1 MGGFV
6 GDTIDKVT
14 GADKAKKE
22 AEEARKRQEELLKQQ
37 ELDREREEQ
46 FNKEVEQDTSQ
57 LAQSQAD
64 EVTKPKPSTTVD
76 FSQAIKKED
85 ETEEDKIKKA
95 FRSLRR

>member
-6 GDTIDKVT
+6 GDAIDKVT

-22 AEEARKRQEELLKQQ
+22 AEEAVKRQEALLKQQ
-37 ELDREREEQ
+37 EQDKQREDE
-46 FNKEVEQDTSQ
+46 FNKQMEEDTGK
-57 LAQSQAD
+57 LAQSQAE
-64 EVTKPKPSTTVD
+64 EVAKPKPTTTVD